1 MSLSI
6 APIKDNFAA
15 EVRGISV
22 SNALSRETIETLQN
36 AIDQHGVLVF
46 RDQNIDDEQQI
57 AFSLNFGEIEPAN
70 NKTNITKQEDRRL
83 SNMLADI
90 SNLDKSDNLHGQ
102 ESRQRV
108 FNLGNRLWHSD
119 SSFRKNPA
127 RYSLL
132 SARRIPVKGGDT
144 QYADMHAPYENL
156 SREMKNLIENL
167 KCEHSLMHSRARLG
181 MTEFTDA
188 ERADFEPVI
197 QPLVRTHPATG
208 RKSLFLAS
216 HAGAIVGM
224 PKADAKLLLEELTEI
239 ATQREH
245 VYAHVW
251 RQYDLVMWDNRR
263 TMHRARPFD
272 DTKEKRDMRRTTIAG
287 DPA

>member
-1 MSLSI
+1 
-6 APIKDNFAA
+6 
-15 EVRGISV
+15 
-22 SNALSRETIETLQN
+22 
-36 AIDQHGVLVF
+36 
-46 RDQNIDDEQQI
+46 
-57 AFSLNFGEIEPAN
+57 
-70 NKTNITKQEDRRL
+70 
-83 SNMLADI
+83 
-90 SNLDKSDNLHGQ
+90 
-102 ESRQRV
+102 
-108 FNLGNRLWHSD
+108 
-119 SSFRKNPA
+119 
-127 RYSLL
+127 
-132 SARRIPVKGGDT
+132 
-144 QYADMHAPYENL
+144 
-156 SREMKNLIENL
+156 
-167 KCEHSLMHSRARLG
+167 